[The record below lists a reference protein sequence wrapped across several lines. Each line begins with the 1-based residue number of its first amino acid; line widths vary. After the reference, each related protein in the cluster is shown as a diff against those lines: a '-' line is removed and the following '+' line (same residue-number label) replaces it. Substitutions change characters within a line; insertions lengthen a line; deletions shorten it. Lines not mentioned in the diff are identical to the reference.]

1 MQLSKIVKLNCQIF
15 SPFLKAISKFK
26 DFQKKK
32 DDRLSLGVS
41 QIKDCQRHV

>member
-15 SPFLKAISKFK
+15 SPFLKAISNFK
-26 DFQKKK
+26 EKKKKK